1 MPWFKVDDGLSFHPK
16 VIAAGNAAMG
26 LWVRAG
32 AYCAAQLTDGRLPRA
47 MLKPLGGRTRD
58 AERLVECGLW
68 ETVDDGWA
76 FRGWEDFQPTKAQV
90 EADRRATA
98 DRVAAWRERRRNG
111 GSNAPRNAVTS
122 TVSNGSGTPAPTR
135 PDPTRTTEKNTSS
148 PATPAT
154 VTAPEEHLRAG
165 LFDTFWAAYPRKV
178 GKATARQAFDKAVR
192 RTGNPAR
199 VIEGARR
206 LAADP
211 NLPEREFIPHPPT
224 WLNRDGWEDEPFPA
238 RTNGRPPER
247 PRTGSSVWSQVVG
260 GEPQ

>member
-68 ETVDDGWA
+68 ETVDDGWV
-76 FRGWEDFQPTKAQV
+76 FRGWKDFQPAKAQV

-148 PATPAT
+148 PAARAT
-154 VTAPEEHLRAG
+154 VRATPG
-165 LFDTFWAAYPRKV
+165 AFESFWEAFPRKV
-178 GKATARQAFDKAVR
+178 GKDKAR
-192 RTGNPAR
+192 PAFER
-199 VIEGARR
+199 AARAAGAEVIILGAKR

-211 NLPEREFIPHPPT
+211 NLPERQFIPHPTT
-224 WLNRDGWEDEPFPA
+224 WLNRGGWEDEALPP

-247 PRTGSSVWSQVVG
+247 PRTGAGVWSQVIG
-260 GEPQ
+260 GGPQ